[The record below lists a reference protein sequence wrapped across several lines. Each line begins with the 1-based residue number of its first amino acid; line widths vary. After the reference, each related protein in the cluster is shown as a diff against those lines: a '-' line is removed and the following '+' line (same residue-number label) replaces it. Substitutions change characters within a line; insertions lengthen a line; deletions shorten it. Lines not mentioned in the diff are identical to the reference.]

1 MYRLI
6 FVLFFGIIVVSLH
19 SPKSHY
25 DPMASR
31 WELFVRALI
40 NIESGGNEKAFNER
54 SGAAGVL
61 QIMPIYVK
69 EANRLLQDDI
79 YTLNCRFDYIKSVSM
94 FYVIQNKYNPN
105 RDIDIAIKLH
115 NPTAGKWYANRVYKE
130 MEKLN
135 NDKDISI

>member
-1 MYRLI
+1 MYRLL

-40 NIESGGNEKAFNER
+40 NIESGGNEKAFNKR
-54 SGAAGVL
+54 SGAAGIL

-69 EANRLLQDDI
+69 EVNRLLDDDI
-79 YTLNCRFDYIKSVSM
+79 YTSNCRFNYSKSMSM

-115 NPTAGKWYANRVYKE
+115 NPTAGEWYANRVY
-130 MEKLN
+130 MEIDRLR
-135 NDKDISI
+135 DIK